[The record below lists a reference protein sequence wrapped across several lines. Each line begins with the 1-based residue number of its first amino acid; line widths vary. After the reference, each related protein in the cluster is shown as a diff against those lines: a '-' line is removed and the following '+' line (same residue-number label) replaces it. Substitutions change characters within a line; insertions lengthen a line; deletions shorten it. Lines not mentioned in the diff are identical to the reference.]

1 METDTLQRNRL
12 GAYGEAI
19 AARYLV
25 REAGMLVLDRNWHS
39 AHGELDLVLRD
50 GNILVACEVKTRSSL
65 AKGEP
70 LEAIGAAKIDRL
82 KILIEQWR
90 EIHQVRA
97 HQIRLDLV
105 GVLLSHGQV
114 QRIDHVRGVA

>member
-1 METDTLQRNRL
+1 MEIDTLQRNRL

-25 REAGMLVLDRNWHS
+25 REAGMLVLDRNWHT

-50 GNILVACEVKTRSSL
+50 GNILVACEVKTRGSL

-70 LEAIGAAKIDRL
+70 LEAVTTEKIDRL
-82 KILIEQWR
+82 KALIELWR
-90 EIHQVRA
+90 ETHRVRA
-97 HQIRLDLV
+97 REIRLDLV
-105 GVLLSHGQV
+105 GVLLSRGQV
-114 QRIDHVRGVA
+114 QRIDHVRGVS